1 MTARSRKD
9 DLLTAEVILTLQA
22 TQPVPREAL
31 EEATMHVE
39 DVLIEHMADI
49 SDGASASAN
58 FEASSI
64 EIDMLLSGSTQ
75 ADIHQQI
82 AQVLIAL
89 DKYCALKLGIPKPRR
104 EKAVQSLAVTS
115 SAAQFVRRPVPA

>member
-1 MTARSRKD
+1 MSAGSRD

-22 TQPVPREAL
+22 TQTVPREAL
-31 EEATMHVE
+31 EDATLHVE
-39 DVLIEHMADI
+39 EVLIEHMVDI
-49 SDGASASAN
+49 ADGASASAN

-64 EIDMLLSGSTQ
+64 EIDLLLSGNTQ

-89 DKYCALKLGIPKPRR
+89 DKYCALKLGIPAPLRQ
-104 EKAVQSLAVTS
+104 APAQSLAVTA